1 MDDRNEDRNGQPAII
16 GLSSTTQVGAFI
28 LMGTVMAVYV
38 GEDGSPFA
46 VSLVMSGYFLAAI
59 VLSPVWGAIA
69 DVTGKRRFV
78 LVVTTV
84 ASAVSIVPLV
94 VYDGV
99 WESIAVRVVYGAF
112 ACSYLPLML
121 TIASN
126 RGGADG
132 RGRAIG
138 FLNSSRS
145 VGFTVGQGVAGALIG
160 IFSSSVVYLLVA
172 VIGFVAALSTLFV
185 TDPTPNPASRPSLR
199 EVATKVRERLLPSV
213 DDRTHLTTNGLHWL
227 YVVLVLRNMAWLG
240 ISSLLPVYIVTE
252 VGTSAFVMGL
262 LIAGPSA
269 VEIGGMYVFGRVADS
284 TGRKPLIT
292 IGTAGHGVMGVL
304 IASAV
309 FVGSVPLGAILVGAG
324 LVAKA
329 VVYSAFLTGSVAFI
343 GDVSA
348 VDRESELMGLR
359 STAKGIGGVFGPL
372 LVGGLATVISYEVS
386 FLAVSSLMFVGAALA
401 HRFIVESRPGTTNGV
416 AKSAAT
422 DG

>member
-1 MDDRNEDRNGQPAII
+1 MDDDRHWQPAII
-16 GLSSTTQVGAFI
+16 GLSSATQVGAFV

-38 GEDGSPFA
+38 GEEGSPFA

-69 DVTGKRRFV
+69 DVTGRRRFI
-78 LVVTTV
+78 LVVTTA
-84 ASAVSIVPLV
+84 ASAVSIVPLIA
-94 VYDGV
+94 YDGV

-145 VGFTVGQGVAGALIG
+145 VGFTVGQAGAGALLGILSPSAVYIVVAGIG
-160 IFSSSVVYLLVA
+160 I
-172 VIGFVAALSTLFV
+172 VAALSTLFV
-185 TDPTPNPASRPSLR
+185 TDPTPTRTARPSRR
-199 EVATKVRERLLPSV
+199 EIATTVRTRLLPAV

-227 YVVLVLRNMAWLG
+227 YAVLVLRNMAWLG
-240 ISSLLPVYIVTE
+240 IASLLPVYIVTE
-252 VGTSAFVMGL
+252 VGTSAFVMGIL
-262 LIAGPSA
+262 LAVPSG
-269 VEIGGMYVFGRVADS
+269 VEIAGMYVFGRVADT

-309 FVGSVPLGAILVGAG
+309 FFGSVPLGVLFVGAG
-324 LVAKA
+324 LLVKA
-329 VVYSAFLTGSVAFI
+329 IMYSALLTGSVAFI
-343 GDVSA
+343 GDVAA

-372 LVGGLATVISYEVS
+372 VVGGLATVTSYEVS

-401 HRFIVESRPGTTNGV
+401 SRFIVESRPGTTNGV
-416 AKSAAT
+416 GQPAAT
-422 DG
+422 DD